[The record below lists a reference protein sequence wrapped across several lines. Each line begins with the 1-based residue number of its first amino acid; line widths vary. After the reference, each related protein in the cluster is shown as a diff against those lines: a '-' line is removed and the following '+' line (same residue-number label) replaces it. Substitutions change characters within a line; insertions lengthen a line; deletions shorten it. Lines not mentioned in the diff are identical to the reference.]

1 MAGEY
6 SNNFYDIIRNG
17 TTQSAEV
24 IVPVVYDLVKP
35 LSVVDIGCGEG
46 WWVKKFR
53 DLGCS
58 VLGIDGAYVTETPL
72 GKDFQAG
79 DIDVVGSLLSLP
91 KFDLAVCLEVA
102 EHLLP
107 SRAETFV
114 SEMVTLAPT
123 ILWSAAIPRQPGVDH
138 INCQWP
144 SYWAGLFAQH
154 GYVMSGSIRD
164 QFWDN
169 EKIEP
174 WFRQNLALVTKTP
187 ELYPDYF
194 PDTTVLD
201 RTHPIIAGW
210 MT

>member
-1 MAGEY
+1 MAGTY
-6 SNNFYDIIRNG
+6 VPNFYDIIRNG

-35 LSVVDIGCGEG
+35 LSVIDVGCGEG

-53 DLGCS
+53 DLGCN
-58 VLGIDGAYVTETPL
+58 VLGIDGAYVTSSPL
-72 GKDFQAG
+72 GQDFKAL
-79 DIDVVGSLLSLP
+79 DIDVVGSLSGIP
-91 KFDLAVCLEVA
+91 QADLAVCLEVA

-107 SRAETFV
+107 SRAESFV
-114 SEMVTLAPT
+114 AEMVGLAPT

-138 INCQWP
+138 INCRWP
-144 SYWAGLFAQH
+144 SYWAGLFDQY

-174 WFRQNLALVTKTP
+174 WFRQNLALVTMTP
-187 ELYPDYF
+187 ERYPDYF

-201 RTHPIIAGW
+201 RTHPIIASW
-210 MT
+210 M